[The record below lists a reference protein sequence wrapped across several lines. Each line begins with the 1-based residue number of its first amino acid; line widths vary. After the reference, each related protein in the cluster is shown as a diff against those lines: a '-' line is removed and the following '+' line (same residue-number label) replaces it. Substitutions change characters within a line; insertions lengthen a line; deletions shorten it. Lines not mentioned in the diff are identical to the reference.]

1 MSQFRARFPHALVA
15 ILGVC
20 LIISCG
26 GPSPTKSGTG
36 RPPAAPASVEKPK
49 PPYARPEHVRGL
61 YLTAWSAGSTK
72 KMDAVLAMMGRTEL
86 NSIVID
92 VRDAGIVY
100 FRTGIEL
107 ADKSG
112 ATRVAV
118 GKPEKLMERLK
129 EAKVYPIARI
139 ACFRDSFV
147 PVARPDR
154 AVKTAD
160 GKVWK
165 DRAGYPWLDPYNQAN
180 WEYLASIVDY
190 ALDLG
195 FPEIQ
200 LDYVRFPSEGKTA
213 SMVFP
218 SRKSY
223 PEPEAR
229 HSEVIAAF
237 ARTIRKRVH
246 ERGAVLS
253 ADVFGIISSTTK
265 DQGIGQELE
274 TTAEPFDLICPMV
287 YPSHYAR
294 GEYGIKDPTSSP
306 YAIVLKSLGDYRRR
320 LPDKALR
327 PWLQD
332 FSLGGVAYGAKEVRA
347 QIKAARELGYS
358 EYLLWNA
365 KNRYTEAAVKD
376 TSDLLVANP
385 DKAAKPVPKAR

>member
-1 MSQFRARFPHALVA
+1 ML
-15 ILGVC
+15 
-20 LIISCG
+20 
-26 GPSPTKSGTG
+26 
-36 RPPAAPASVEKPK
+36 E
-49 PPYARPEHVRGL
+49 
-61 YLTAWSAGSTK
+61 
-72 KMDAVLAMMGRTEL
+72 RTEL

-100 FRTGIEL
+100 FKTGIQM

-118 GKPEKLMERLK
+118 AKPDKLMERLK
-129 EAKVYPIARI
+129 KAKVYPIARI
-139 ACFRDSFV
+139 ACFRDGFV
-147 PVARPDR
+147 PLARPDL
-154 AVKTAD
+154 AVKSAE

-165 DRAGYPWLDPYNQAN
+165 DRAGYAWLDPYAKEN
-180 WEYLASIVDY
+180 WEYLAAIVDY

-218 SRKSY
+218 GKKRY
-223 PEPEAR
+223 GRPGAR
-229 HSEVIAAF
+229 PAEVIAEF
-237 ARTIRKRVH
+237 AHTIRKRVH

-274 TTAEPFDLICPMV
+274 ITSEPFDLICPMV

-294 GEYGIKDPTSSP
+294 GEYGIKDPASSP
-306 YAIVLKSLGDYRRR
+306 HAIVLKSLGDYRKR

-332 FSLGGVAYGAKEVRA
+332 FSLGGVAYGVKEVRA

-376 TSDLLVANP
+376 TSDILTP
-385 DKAAKPVPKAR
+385 DNKAAAKRVSGTP

>member
-1 MSQFRARFPHALVA
+1 M
-15 ILGVC
+15 
-20 LIISCG
+20 
-26 GPSPTKSGTG
+26 
-36 RPPAAPASVEKPK
+36 
-49 PPYARPEHVRGL
+49 RGL

-72 KMDAVLAMMGRTEL
+72 KMDAVLAMLERTEL

-100 FRTGIEL
+100 FKTGLEL

-112 ATRVAV
+112 ATQVAV
-118 GKPEKLMERLK
+118 AKPEKLMERLK
-129 EAKVYPIARI
+129 AAKVYPIARI
-139 ACFRDSFV
+139 ACFRDRFV
-147 PVARPDR
+147 PVARPDL
-154 AVKTAD
+154 AVQTAE

-165 DRAGYPWLDPYNQAN
+165 DRAGYSWLDPYAKAN
-180 WEYLASIVDY
+180 WEYLAAIVDF

-218 SRKSY
+218 SQKSFSR
-223 PEPEAR
+223 PDGRQA
-229 HSEVIAAF
+229 EVIAEF
-237 ARTIRKRVH
+237 AQSIRKRVH

-274 TTAEPFDLICPMV
+274 VTAEPFDLICPMV

-306 YAIVLKSLGDYRRR
+306 YAIVQKSLADYRKR

-332 FSLGGVAYGAKEVRA
+332 FSLGGVVYGVKEVRA
-347 QIKAARELGYS
+347 QIKAAREQGYS

-376 TSDLLVANP
+376 TSNILTP
-385 DKAAKPVPKAR
+385 DPEKTAKPAAKTP